1 MGRASGRKPVR
12 KLSPLKKA
20 GLFIV
25 LLAALAAYLALS
37 PQFSDQ
43 PPDTATTTAA
53 SLDIPHIFEGEINRR
68 GKPVGFHVAP
78 RSGRDGHSHIKERLS
93 GPNRAGVYTATV
105 EIYDPAEKR
114 WKEKFS
120 SFFPDKLTKEE
131 IIDSILLAVS
141 TNELPDGARWRGRSG
156 HDFLIEGYRSPNG
169 NINTAYPLYV
179 AD

>member
-1 MGRASGRKPVR
+1 MVRASGRKSVR
-12 KLSPLKKA
+12 RLSLMKKA

-25 LLAALAAYLALS
+25 LLAALAAYFALS
-37 PQFSDQ
+37 LPFSE
-43 PPDTATTTAA
+43 PPTDRATASAPN
-53 SLDIPHIFEGEINRR
+53 LDLNHIFDGEINHQ

-78 RSGRDGHSHIKERLS
+78 RNGSDSHSRIKKILS
-93 GPNRAGVYTATV
+93 EPNRVGVYTATV
-105 EIYDPAEKR
+105 EIYDPAENR

-120 SFFPDKLTKEE
+120 SFFPDNFSREE

-169 NINTAYPLYV
+169 HITTAYPLYV